1 MKIKNIYNYWSETY
15 NRKKIK
21 ETPSDFAKFTLKYL
35 QDEKINFKNVVDLGS
50 GNLRDSS
57 FFLKNN
63 FKVIS
68 YDLVNGDN
76 KPSNKNNKFSNFQ
89 IINDDILNMRK
100 YKKELKNINI
110 FYSRFFH
117 HAISLKRQDEL
128 HKFIKNLKKQVYFF
142 IETRSINDTQ
152 MINKGKKISKN
163 TFSYEHGHIRR
174 FTDPNELLKNL
185 FKLNFKLKYFE
196 ESDRFSIFKINNRI
210 EKPMLLRI
218 ILSNF

>member
-1 MKIKNIYNYWSETY
+1 
-15 NRKKIK
+15 RKKIK

>member
-196 ESDRFSIFKINNRI
+196 ESDRFSIFKINNKI